1 MNRYTLMTAAAL
13 AVGGMT
19 YTGCDRDE
27 TVSSNNPS
35 ATTRD
40 TAGDKVDRA
49 MERTGDAVGTAVDKT
64 VDATQDAGD
73 KLANA
78 TDRAGDRLRE
88 GTRDATDSAQQ
99 AGARIG
105 DRVDQGTA
113 AAPDAEGIRDVL
125 AIVTEAALTENGLD
139 DLTER
144 LGDADRNRIG
154 DAIEA
159 DFPEHAALVKQF
171 RADWKAKYNQEF
183 DVKEAQ
189 AYPEAMFSIRQ
200 GEIGAAAPSGAEV
213 ATGQRAGDVDANR
226 ERGRNVAA
234 VSIAASHGMPGLSV
248 PLIHEA
254 PDAWK
259 IDAPDSLTA
268 AKLRSNVVA
277 HLKAA
282 HAMKAQWPADV
293 NQGYAAVTHH
303 VLMAIL
309 DQPVQQK

>member
-1 MNRYTLMTAAAL
+1 MNRYSLMTAAAL
-13 AVGGMT
+13 AVGGFA
-19 YTGCDRDE
+19 YTGCDRDD
-27 TVSSNNPS
+27 TASNTG
-35 ATTRD
+35 TTNTD

-49 MERTGDAVGTAVDKT
+49 MDKTGDAVGNAVDRT
-64 VDATQDAGD
+64 AEATKDAGD
-73 KLANA
+73 KLADA
-78 TDRAGDRLRE
+78 TDRAGDGLRE
-88 GTRDATDSAQQ
+88 ATRDATDEAQQ

-105 DRVDQGTA
+105 DRADQGTA

-144 LGDADRNRIG
+144 LADADRNRIG

-183 DVKEAQ
+183 DVKEAE
-189 AYPEAMFSIRQ
+189 AYPEAMFAIRQ

-213 ATGQRAGDVDANR
+213 ATGQRPGDVDANR
-226 ERGRNVAA
+226 ERGRNVATVA
-234 VSIAASHGMPGLSV
+234 VAQSHGMPGLSV

-254 PDAWK
+254 PDVWR
-259 IDAPDSLTA
+259 IDAPDTLTA
-268 AKLRSNVVA
+268 DKLRSNVVA

-293 NQGYAAVTHH
+293 NQAHAAVTHH
-303 VLMAIL
+303 VLMALL
-309 DQPVQQK
+309 DKPVQQPK